1 MLDSPLPL
9 REYCLTC
16 IRDAV
21 VDVEVRDK
29 GSIGGSASSSDPQS
43 GLNSNHTTSNS
54 TSSLSSADET
64 GPNARHHVK
73 AHPAAG
79 YGHHQHQQQA
89 SHLQSRRPDRSS
101 SQSSLPAC
109 PTSRSSSSGSIFD
122 DLTSFPDED
131 LMSVSVS
138 RFLSRSN
145 VLSSCHLIAGISE
158 SLLTSLSDEGRLTD
172 NILTTIFHP
181 DNCRLESACIPD
193 ASQLT
198 KRGLRVLRGHK
209 IRHLE
214 VISLQKAT
222 INELIG
228 CLGDYTLN
236 NICHLSV
243 SRSYFTSSARFCVV
257 VGLAKLRNLK
267 HLDVSH
273 TDINH
278 HGLEIIVEDL
288 PNLVSLNISST
299 RVRDLLPLRKCKTR
313 LRYLSMYNLRP
324 GSSGEH
330 HPRSDFNSVLLELN
344 LLIKLDIS
352 DDRDSPV
359 DNLNRGSHSVGP
371 LLKRPDLLPDL
382 RYLDISGKEGIELED
397 LKKFVSY
404 KHGLGDEHRV
414 SFLGLMQTDIC
425 ANDAFIAENNSSYK
439 EYTDMTVTGFA
450 TEQQILNS
458 LTIYADRPAFIQKS
472 LCYLYNY
479 TINDMTDPRI
489 DMIDTI
495 LPVMKR
501 HSKVIGIQM
510 AATACLY
517 NLTKGKIADKIHP
530 KWLAKVVNATLL
542 AMETFPNHQQLQK
555 NTLLTL
561 CSDRILQEVVSPS
574 SQWTILSLAL
584 MTKDQLKII
593 LSLSLFSACCLL
605 LQTLAPDPSCIRHPG
620 EQHMH
625 TRLHTSPA
633 DLQSLQVHETSHGEF
648 SELQVS
654 IHPNP
659 SSISVV
665 LQDTPSLHSTLAVHI
680 M

>member
-29 GSIGGSASSSDPQS
+29 GSIGSASGDPQS
-43 GLNSNHTTSNS
+43 ALNPNHPTSNS

-64 GPNARHHVK
+64 AHNDRHHVK

-79 YGHHQHQQQA
+79 YGHHHQQQQ
-89 SHLQSRRPDRSS
+89 SHLQPRRPDRSS

-122 DLTSFPDED
+122 DLSSYPDEE

-145 VLSSCHLIAGISE
+145 VLSSSHLIANISE
-158 SLLTSLSDEGRLTD
+158 SLLTSLSEEARLTD

-288 PNLVSLNISST
+288 PNLVSLDISAT
-299 RVRDLLPLRKCKTR
+299 RVRDLQPLRKCKHR
-313 LRYLSMYNLRP
+313 LRYLSMFNLRS
-324 GSSGEH
+324 GSGADVA
-330 HPRSDFNSVLLELN
+330 RSDFNSVLLDLN

-397 LKKFVSY
+397 LKKFISY
-404 KHGLGDEHRV
+404 KYALGENQRV

-425 ANDAFIAENNSSYK
+425 ANDAFIAENNASYR
-439 EYTDMTVTGFA
+439 EYADLTVTGFA

-458 LTIYADRPAFIQKS
+458 LKVYADRPAFIQKS

-489 DMIDTI
+489 DMIDMI

-530 KWLAKVVNATLL
+530 KWLANVVNATLL

-574 SQWTILSLAL
+574 
-584 MTKDQLKII
+584 
-593 LSLSLFSACCLL
+593 
-605 LQTLAPDPSCIRHPG
+605 
-620 EQHMH
+620 
-625 TRLHTSPA
+625 
-633 DLQSLQVHETSHGEF
+633 
-648 SELQVS
+648 
-654 IHPNP
+654 IHPDHQY
-659 SSISVV
+659 
-665 LQDTPSLHSTLAVHI
+665 QDLSHMI
-680 M
+680 